1 MPLTIVELIEPPQ
14 PSPHPQLPA
23 FLAEARARVDAFQ
36 ESTRVD
42 GFVSCDFEPVEAAI
56 RAIRQMNLAPGNVFC
71 EWGSGLGIVASLAG
85 FAGFE
90 SWGIEVDESLVI
102 SARQLA
108 ADFDAPVKFVDGSFI
123 PHGAEDIIDLAIP
136 SDVCWLNTEAD
147 PAYTRMDLEPDD
159 FDVIFAYPWPG
170 EESVIQ
176 SLFEFT
182 AATGA
187 LLATYSYLDGVRVMR
202 KV

>member
-56 RAIRQMNLAPGNVFC
+56 RAIRQMNLAP
-71 EWGSGLGIVASLAG
+71 
-85 FAGFE
+85 
-90 SWGIEVDESLVI
+90 
-102 SARQLA
+102 
-108 ADFDAPVKFVDGSFI
+108 VKFVAGSFI